1 MKQYS
6 ILFLAA
12 LFILTSCGGGKK
24 DGDAAINDKKAK
36 LEKLKGEKNSTE
48 DEIRALQEELNK
60 IDTSSANAAKVK
72 LVSVATVATE
82 NFEHFIDL
90 QGKVDADNISSITPR
105 MGPAQVKAVYVKQ
118 GDHVRK
124 GQLLLKLD
132 DAVMR
137 QQVATVRQQ
146 AEGIKTQIAFAKNLA
161 QRQQNLWDQGIGT
174 EVQLITAKNNVNN
187 LENQL
192 QSANEQVKTVNEQ
205 LNTANVYS
213 DVDGIA
219 DIVGVKVGE
228 IFTGANAST
237 GMPQIKIVNTNSMKV
252 VTNVPENYLTKLHQG
267 TAVMINIP
275 DANKQF
281 KSTISLISQS
291 IEASN
296 RGFIAEAKIPYDAL
310 IKPNQVA
317 KVQILDY
324 SAANVIVIPI
334 NTVQSDEKGKY
345 VYVQSKL
352 SNGKQVAVKKIVT
365 IGEVYGDK
373 VEIKSGLTAG
383 ELLVTE
389 GYQNI
394 YQGQTITTEVK

>member
-1 MKQYS
+1 MMKQYS
-6 ILFLAA
+6 ILFVAVLI
-12 LFILTSCGGGKK
+12 ILSSCGGAKK
-24 DGDAAINDKKAK
+24 EGDAAINDKKAK
-36 LEKLKGEKNSTE
+36 LEKLKNEKNSKDE
-48 DEIRALQEELNK
+48 EIRKLQDELNA
-60 IDTSSANAAKVK
+60 IDTGSANAAKVK
-72 LVSVATVATE
+72 LVAVAPVATE
-82 NFEHFIDL
+82 NFEHFINL
-90 QGKVDADNISSITPR
+90 EGKVDADNISYISPR
-105 MGPAQVKAVYVKQ
+105 GAPGQVKAIFVKE
-118 GDHVRK
+118 GDHVKK

-137 QQVATVRQQ
+137 QQLVTVKQQ
-146 AEGIKTQIAFAKNLA
+146 AEGLKTQIAFAKNLA

-174 EVQLITAKNNVNN
+174 EVQLITAKNNVAN

-192 QSANEQVKTVNEQ
+192 QTANESVKVTGEQ

-213 DVDGIA
+213 DVNGVA
-219 DIVGVKVGE
+219 DVVGVKVGE
-228 IFTGANAST
+228 LFA
-237 GMPQIKIVNTNSMKV
+237 GMGQIKIVNTSSLKV
-252 VTNVPENYLTKLHQG
+252 VTSIPENYLTKLHQG
-267 TAVMINIP
+267 TAVIINIP

-296 RGFIAEAKIPYDAL
+296 RGFIAEAKIPYDAV

-324 SAANVIVIPI
+324 SAANVVVIPI

-345 VYVQSKL
+345 VYVQTKT
-352 SNGKQVAVKKIVT
+352 SNGKAVATKKTVI
-365 IGEVYGDK
+365 IGEVYADK
-373 VEIKSGLTAG
+373 VEIKSGLTPG
-383 ELLVTE
+383 DLLVTE

>member
-6 ILFLAA
+6 ILFVAVLI
-12 LFILTSCGGGKK
+12 ILSSCGGAKK
-24 DGDAAINDKKAK
+24 EGDAAINDKKAK
-36 LEKLKGEKNSTE
+36 LEKLKNEKNSKDE
-48 DEIRALQEELNK
+48 EIRKLQDELNA
-60 IDTSSANAAKVK
+60 IDTGSANAAKVK
-72 LVSVATVATE
+72 LVAVAPVATE
-82 NFEHFIDL
+82 NFEHFINL
-90 QGKVDADNISSITPR
+90 EGKVDADNISYISPR
-105 MGPAQVKAVYVKQ
+105 GAPGQVKAIFVKE
-118 GDHVRK
+118 GDHVKK

-137 QQVATVRQQ
+137 QQLVTVKQQ
-146 AEGIKTQIAFAKNLA
+146 AEGLKTQIAFAKNLA

-174 EVQLITAKNNVNN
+174 EVQLITAKNNVAN

-192 QSANEQVKTVNEQ
+192 QTANESVKVTGEQ

-213 DVDGIA
+213 DVNGVA
-219 DIVGVKVGE
+219 DVVGVKVGE
-228 IFTGANAST
+228 LFA
-237 GMPQIKIVNTNSMKV
+237 GMGQIKIVNTSSLKV
-252 VTNVPENYLTKLHQG
+252 VTSIPENYLTKLHQG
-267 TAVMINIP
+267 TAVIINIP

-296 RGFIAEAKIPYDAL
+296 RGFIAEAKIPYDAV

-324 SAANVIVIPI
+324 SAANVVVIPI

-345 VYVQSKL
+345 VYVQTKT
-352 SNGKQVAVKKIVT
+352 SNGKAVATKKTVI
-365 IGEVYGDK
+365 IGEVYADK
-373 VEIKSGLTAG
+373 VEIKSGLTPG
-383 ELLVTE
+383 DLLVTE